1 MQTINTQTTQA
12 SPFALL
18 MDRDA
23 IRAAI
28 GRAARLDLP
37 RRECRPLDRY
47 TGKRVN
53 LDVARYDEEIEAT
66 NDDLDNFDDLMDD
79 EVLEAGAADEGYV
92 EDSELD
98 DEIDFDCFDEED
110 DNY

>member
-1 MQTINTQTTQA
+1 MQTINIQTTQP

-47 TGKRVN
+47 TGKRVSM
-53 LDVARYDEEIEAT
+53 DVARYDEEIEST
-66 NDDLDNFDDLMDD
+66 NLELDDSLDLIEDD
-79 EVLEAGAADEGYV
+79 VLEAGAADEGYV

>member
-1 MQTINTQTTQA
+1 MQTITTQTTQV

-18 MDRDA
+18 MHRDA

-28 GRAARLDLP
+28 GRAARVDLP
-37 RRECRPLDRY
+37 HRECRPLDRY
-47 TGKRVN
+47 TGKRVSI
-53 LDVARYDEEIEAT
+53 DVARYDE
-66 NDDLDNFDDLMDD
+66 
-79 EVLEAGAADEGYV
+79 GYV
-92 EDSELD
+92 EESELD

>member
-1 MQTINTQTTQA
+1 MQTITTHA

-28 GRAARLDLP
+28 CRAARLDLP

-47 TGKRVN
+47 TGKRASM
-53 LDVARYDEEIEAT
+53 DVARYDEEIESTNLELDDAT
-66 NDDLDNFDDLMDD
+66 DLIEDDVLD
-79 EVLEAGAADEGYV
+79 AGAADEGYV

-98 DEIDFDCFDEED
+98 DEINFDCFDEED

>member
-1 MQTINTQTTQA
+1 MQTITTQPSA

-47 TGKRVN
+47 TGKRVSI
-53 LDVARYDEEIEAT
+53 DVARYDEEVET
-66 NDDLDNFDDLMDD
+66 TGLDLDDCDKLIQDD
-79 EVLEAGAADEGYV
+79 VLEAGAADDGYIEG
-92 EDSELD
+92 SELD
-98 DEIDFDCFDEED
+98 DEIDIDCFDEED

>member
-1 MQTINTQTTQA
+1 MQTITTQPSA

-47 TGKRVN
+47 TGKRVSI
-53 LDVARYDEEIEAT
+53 DVALYDE
-66 NDDLDNFDDLMDD
+66 
-79 EVLEAGAADEGYV
+79 
-92 EDSELD
+92 
-98 DEIDFDCFDEED
+98 
-110 DNY
+110 

>member
-1 MQTINTQTTQA
+1 MQTLTTQPSA
-12 SPFALL
+12 SPFAML

-47 TGKRVN
+47 TGKRVSM
-53 LDVARYDEEIEAT
+53 DVARYDEEVEAT
-66 NDDLDNFDDLMDD
+66 TTIEEDYVDDSQPTLH
-79 EVLEAGAADEGYV
+79 AAEDYMV

>member
-1 MQTINTQTTQA
+1 MQTITTQNTQA

-28 GRAARLDLP
+28 GHAARLDLP

-47 TGKRVN
+47 TGRRVSI
-53 LDVARYDEEIEAT
+53 DVARHDEGIEAT
-66 NDDLDNFDDLMDD
+66 NLELDDSIALIEGD
-79 EVLEAGAADEGYV
+79 VLEAGATDEGYV
-92 EDSELD
+92 EDSKLD
-98 DEIDFDCFDEED
+98 DEIDFDCFDEEN

>member
-1 MQTINTQTTQA
+1 MQTLTTQPSA
-12 SPFALL
+12 SPFAML

-47 TGKRVN
+47 TGKRVSM
-53 LDVARYDEEIEAT
+53 DVARYDEEVET
-66 NDDLDNFDDLMDD
+66 TSLDLDDSVDLIED
-79 EVLEAGAADEGYV
+79 EVLEAGADDEGYV

-98 DEIDFDCFDEED
+98 DEIDFDCFEEED